1 MKESWV
7 IKLSES
13 HALIDSLKFE
23 NTMLVENNKFLEN
36 ELRDFKKILT

>member
-1 MKESWV
+1 MKESLV

-13 HALIDSLKFE
+13 HALIDYLKLE
-23 NTMLVENNKFLEN
+23 NNMLVENNKFLEN

>member
-1 MKESWV
+1 MKESLV

-13 HALIDSLKFE
+13 NALIDSLKFE
-23 NTMLVENNKFLEN
+23 NPMLVENNKFLEN